1 MRIQGNAHSN
11 FQKDF
16 LIPWSWVRV
25 PPLAQGVFSFWF
37 HSLQIEFE
45 PAWAKFSVQTTKSG
59 EPMAAWKDEH
69 LCGSG
74 GMVDTAVMQNVKRL
88 VSLTARYA
96 NGNRYTVGSSP
107 ACRNICQGS
116 SVKKNVRLLRGVNS
130 KFIWIER
137 RPGAEGRWFKSNPW
151 HLHGGGEVV

>member
-1 MRIQGNAHSN
+1 
-11 FQKDF
+11 
-16 LIPWSWVRV
+16 
-25 PPLAQGVFSFWF
+25 
-37 HSLQIEFE
+37 
-45 PAWAKFSVQTTKSG
+45 
-59 EPMAAWKDEH
+59 MAARKDEH

-88 VSLTARYA
+88 VSLTASMQMGTATLQVR
-96 NGNRYTVGSSP
+96 VLP
-107 ACRNICQGS
+107 AATYVRVAQS
-116 SVKKNVRLLRGVNS
+116 KNVRFSRGVNS

>member
-1 MRIQGNAHSN
+1 MGQ
-11 FQKDF
+11 
-16 LIPWSWVRV
+16 
-25 PPLAQGVFSFWF
+25 VFGADNDKW
-37 HSLQIEFE
+37 
-45 PAWAKFSVQTTKSG
+45 
-59 EPMAAWKDEH
+59 EPMAARKDGH
-69 LCGSG
+69 SCGSG

-130 KFIWIER
+130 KFIWLDLR
-137 RPGAEGRWFKSNPW
+137 LLADALDRKSTRLNSSHW
-151 HLHGGGEVV
+151 S